1 MSTEEVIEGL
11 RKSKNLLGPITPVL
25 TGKDTMEIIDG
36 RHRKR
41 ADPSWPEKQVEVPKD
56 FPFPKDFYFLLLRVH
71 ANYRRPVSAKETQT
85 ALLRLASK
93 LESHGFETEKIA
105 SKLAEI
111 TPYSLRTVERRLP
124 AK

>member
-1 MSTEEVIEGL
+1 MWRPSLVNRRSHRRSPEIEEPARANHPRL
-11 RKSKNLLGPITPVL
+11 N
-25 TGKDTMEIIDG
+25 
-36 RHRKR
+36 RKR
-41 ADPSWPEKQVEVPKD
+41 HDGV